1 MKIRSDWNWL
11 VGATVICT
19 LLIPAVLFVS
29 SCGGESDPAALVPAA
44 QEAPADPVPVGC
56 QGTGLAAVDLAGQC
70 RATPQATM
78 GSLEAVS

>member
-19 LLIPAVLFVS
+19 LLIPTVLFVS
-29 SCGGESDPAALVPAA
+29 SCGGGT
-44 QEAPADPVPVGC
+44 APASAAITETSPSAPAVC
-56 QGTGLAAVDLAGQC
+56 TGTGLAAKDLAGQC

-78 GSLEAVS
+78 GALEAAIS